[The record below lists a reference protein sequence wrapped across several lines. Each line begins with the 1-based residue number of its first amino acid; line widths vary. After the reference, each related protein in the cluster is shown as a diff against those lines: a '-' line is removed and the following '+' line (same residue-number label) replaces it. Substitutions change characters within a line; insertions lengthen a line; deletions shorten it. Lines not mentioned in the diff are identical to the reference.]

1 MQLTGRKQEKPA
13 EDLNFPDMARTGKPP
28 GGRAGIGKTLYGG
41 LAVAAWVVIGVLTLT
56 PTPASIE
63 ESASTPLT
71 CLVCGQAGAVD
82 VFWNLLLF
90 VPLGFALR
98 MAGLSLGWVVA
109 LSAFTTLAVETIQFL
124 APGRDPSLSD
134 LLTNTGGGAA
144 GAILARAYP
153 TLLRP
158 PPSSL
163 RYLLIGSAVVPVLAL
178 AGAAWLLQPSPPATL
193 WYGHYAPDMGSF
205 EQFEGTVHGAWIGDT
220 ILTYGPMPWLDT
232 RRLRE
237 TGQMPRLA
245 ARFTSGPRVHGLAP
259 IALVTDVH
267 RKVLLLGQEGT
278 NLVFEARI
286 RGEDFRFRALGVAI
300 CGALPE
306 TIGVSLSARGEYDGK
321 IVALAVE
328 SPSSR
333 IVRNLRIT
341 PALGWALLSPVRRSI
356 QSEAA
361 LVSAV
366 FLMVLWSPLGFYTGR
381 RLRGRP
387 ALWRPVLSAV
397 PAMGAVLATG
407 LVGLSSGLGI
417 GGWPDWTGPIAGVGV
432 GWLVSRWSRGDAEGA
447 ERSRS

>member
-1 MQLTGRKQEKPA
+1 
-13 EDLNFPDMARTGKPP
+13 MARIGKPP
-28 GGRAGIGKTLYGG
+28 GWRAGIGRALYGG
-41 LAVAAWVVIGVLTLT
+41 LAVVAWAVIGVLTLT
-56 PTPASIE
+56 PTPSSIE
-63 ESASTPLT
+63 ESATTPLT

-98 MAGLSLGWVVA
+98 MAGLTLGRVVA
-109 LSAFTTLAVETIQFL
+109 LSALTTLAIETIQFL

-134 LLTNTGGGAA
+134 LLTNLGGGTV

-153 TLLRP
+153 ALLRP

-163 RYLLIGSAVVPVLAL
+163 RYLFLGSAVAPVLAL
-178 AGAAWLLQPSPPATL
+178 TGAAWLLQPSAPATL

-205 EQFEGTVHGAWIGDT
+205 EQFEGSVHGAWIGDT
-220 ILTYGPMPWLDT
+220 VLTYGPMPWLNT

-245 ARFTSGPRVHGLAP
+245 ARFTSGPRVPGLAP

-278 NLVFEARI
+278 NLLFEARI

-300 CGALPE
+300 CGALPD
-306 TIGVSLSARGEYDGK
+306 TSGVPLSARGEYDGRV
-321 IVALAVE
+321 VALAVE

-341 PALGWALLSPVRRSI
+341 PALGWTLLSPVRRSI
-356 QSEAA
+356 RSEAA
-361 LVSAV
+361 VLSAV
-366 FLMVLWSPLGFYTGR
+366 FLLVLWSPLGFYATGGLSGGTAGR
-381 RLRGRP
+381 RSAASG
-387 ALWRPVLSAV
+387 ALALV
-397 PAMGAVLATG
+397 AVLATG
-407 LVGLSSGLGI
+407 LIGLTFGMGLGH
-417 GGWPDWTGPIAGVGV
+417 WPDWIGPAAGVGL
-432 GWLVSRWSRGDAEGA
+432 GSLIARFASPRLRASA
-447 ERSRS
+447 